1 MCFGANL
8 LKLDKAA
15 MLEMGLR
22 IITEEVT
29 LHKLNVY
36 SIRAKDRSFGQ
47 EYTTKDSILFYKK
60 TRLIGHIWRKSTLLK
75 IVYCPRPRQSSE
87 LLFLVLVQSNL
98 SKRKKL
104 GDIVSYNLYI
114 VCYDLNMCPQSM
126 PTVRRTG

>member
-36 SIRAKDRSFGQ
+36 SIRAKDRYIGQ
-47 EYTTKDSILFYKK
+47 EYTTKDCVLSSSSSILVA
-60 TRLIGHIWRKSTLLK
+60 RL
-75 IVYCPRPRQSSE
+75 PRPRP
-87 LLFLVLVQSNL
+87 V
-98 SKRKKL
+98 
-104 GDIVSYNLYI
+104 
-114 VCYDLNMCPQSM
+114 
-126 PTVRRTG
+126 